1 MDESFGYMEGLC
13 VFWIEMSSSDLL
25 LWGGIILM
33 AAAAILALVC
43 FMVFGVTGKRL
54 KKKLEQEYGKPER

>member
-1 MDESFGYMEGLC
+1 M
-13 VFWIEMSSSDLL
+13 FWIEMSSSDLL